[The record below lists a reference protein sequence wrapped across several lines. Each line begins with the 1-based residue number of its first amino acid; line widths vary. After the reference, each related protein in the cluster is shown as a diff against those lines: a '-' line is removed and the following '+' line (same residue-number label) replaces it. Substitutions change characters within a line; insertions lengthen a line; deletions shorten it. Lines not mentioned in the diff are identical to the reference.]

1 VRRRR
6 STLQG
11 QSLKALLA
19 SGRLPIKRVL
29 RLGTEIAEAL
39 GAAHAAGII
48 HRDIKPD
55 NVFVTPSGH
64 AKVLDFGLAK
74 LTELSVASDPNASMS
89 PTLLGTIAGQVM
101 GTAGYM
107 SPEQVEGSSAI
118 DHRAD
123 LFAFGSLAPS
133 RAVALPTR
141 CRGFSTSI
149 RPRLA
154 KSMPGCQPSFSVSSR
169 SCWRRIPTT
178 ATSTRRISSLT
189 YVVWRRP
196 SRRVRRPRQGRP
208 RATQGCPR
216 ATQRRAPAR
225 LARRRLRPPTRP
237 AEPGS

>member
-1 VRRRR
+1 MSDGHEQGVPLIESGQRLGPYEILEQLGAGGMEDSRLGRKVAIKILPPEFAVDPERVLRFEREARAAAALNHPHIAAVYDIGEHDAGVRFIVQEY
-6 STLQG
+6 LQG

-123 LFAFGSLAPS
+123 LFAFGSL
-133 RAVALPTR
+133 LYE
-141 CRGFSTSI
+141 
-149 RPRLA
+149 
-154 KSMPGCQPSFSVSSR
+154 M
-169 SCWRRIPTT
+169 
-178 ATSTRRISSLT
+178 AT
-189 YVVWRRP
+189 
-196 SRRVRRPRQGRP
+196 
-208 RATQGCPR
+208 
-216 ATQRRAPAR
+216 
-225 LARRRLRPPTRP
+225 RLRGP
-237 AEPGS
+237 